1 MAMEKL
7 GALLEQLPEEAKD
20 LRLNAQKVLAGE
32 SLSEELAWGTAA
44 AAALFTRQ
52 RDLASAVL
60 ADAAS
65 RASEGIMADARA
77 AAALMGMNTMYY
89 RFRHL
94 MESEHYNGRPANLRM
109 MRMKQPATSAVNFE
123 LFSLACAA
131 LAGCQLCLKAHEK
144 AVLAGGLTHDNVHDA
159 VRIAAVIHGIAVALD
174 MPKV

>member
-1 MAMEKL
+1 MEQL
-7 GALLEQLPEEAKD
+7 AALLDRLPDEAKD
-20 LRLNAQKVLAGE
+20 LRLNAQKILGGE
-32 SLSEELAWGTAA
+32 SLPEDLTWGTAL
-44 AAALFTRQ
+44 AAALFARQ
-52 RDLASAVL
+52 RDLAAAVAGDASA
-60 ADAAS
+60 
-65 RASEGIMADARA
+65 RAGDGILADARA

-94 MESEHYNGRPANLRM
+94 MESDQYNARPANLRM
-109 MRMKQPATSAVNFE
+109 MRMKQPATSAANFE

-144 AVLAGGLTHDNVHDA
+144 AVLAAGMTHDNVHDA

>member
-1 MAMEKL
+1 MENL
-7 GALLEQLPEEAKD
+7 GALLEQLPDEAKD

-32 SLSEELAWGTAA
+32 SLPEDLTWGTALA
-44 AAALFTRQ
+44 ASLFTRQ
-52 RDLASAVL
+52 GALAAAVA
-60 ADAAS
+60 ADAAK
-65 RASEGIMADARA
+65 RAPDGIIADARA

-94 MESEHYNGRPANLRM
+94 MESEQYNGRPANLRM
-109 MRMKQPATSAVNFE
+109 MRMKQPATTAANFE

-174 MPKV
+174 MPRV

>member
-1 MAMEKL
+1 MEKL
-7 GALLEQLPEEAKD
+7 GALLEQLPDEAKD
-20 LRLNAQKVLAGE
+20 LRLNAQKVLGGE
-32 SLSEELAWGTAA
+32 SLPEDLTWGTAL

-52 RDLASAVL
+52 RELAAAVA

-65 RASEGIMADARA
+65 RAGEGILGDARA

-94 MESEHYNGRPANLRM
+94 MESEQYSGRPANLRM
-109 MRMKQPATSAVNFE
+109 MRMKQPATSAANFE

-131 LAGCQLCLKAHEK
+131 LAGCQLCIKAHEK
-144 AVLAGGLTHDNVHDA
+144 AVLSGGLTHDNVHDA

-174 MPKV
+174 MPRV